1 MWSANVSVQNPAK
14 CPRCV
19 STSDHHQHCRG
30 DAPGVTVQCS
40 VGTLSQCSRHILL
53 RKGNM
58 SYLYYLLSY
67 LYYLLIVRGGAAPC
81 PLSRWHPGDPP
92 APHCTVL
99 VTRCQQPDKWHDVS
113 CPFQLQLVCVWLQ
126 RPSWLINLCTF
137 GRAKASHGKI
147 EKIK

>member
-30 DAPGVTVQCS
+30 DAPGVTVWQCS

-58 SYLYYLLSY
+58 SYLYYLL
-67 LYYLLIVRGGAAPC
+67 IVRGGGCAVSTVQVTPWWPPSPTLHCTGDQVPAAGQMTWCKLP
-81 PLSRWHPGDPP
+81 PP
-92 APHCTVL
+92 APA
-99 VTRCQQPDKWHDVS
+99 S
-113 CPFQLQLVCVWLQ
+113 VWLIQ
-126 RPSWLINLCTF
+126 RPSWLIDWCTF
-137 GRAKASHGKI
+137 RRAKSSHGKI